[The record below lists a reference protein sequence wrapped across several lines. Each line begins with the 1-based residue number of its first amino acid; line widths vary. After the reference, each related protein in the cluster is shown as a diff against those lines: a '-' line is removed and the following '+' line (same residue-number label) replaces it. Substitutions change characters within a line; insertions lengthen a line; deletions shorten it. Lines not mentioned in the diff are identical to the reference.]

1 MVHCVVMFCG
11 AVGVVMTQRSHAPM
25 LFRLCVPLQ
34 RIHFKDLVWL
44 GVFMQN
50 LETALSGGLTQVS
63 LVNDSRGFDS
73 IYH

>member
-11 AVGVVMTQRSHAPM
+11 AVGVVRTQPSHASM
-25 LFRLCVPLQ
+25 LFRLCVLLQ

-50 LETALSGGLTQVS
+50 LETALSGGLTQMS
-63 LVNDSRGFDS
+63 LVNYSRRLDS

>member
-11 AVGVVMTQRSHAPM
+11 AVGVVMTQPSHAPM
-25 LFRLCVPLQ
+25 LFRLCVLLQ

-50 LETALSGGLTQVS
+50 LETALSGGLTQTS
-63 LVNDSRGFDS
+63 LVNDSRRFDS